1 MRRTPVPAR
10 LRNPVLTPLR
20 NPVRAPLRSPVV
32 ARLRTPFVALLAALI
47 TAATVLLGAGS
58 AEAAGYRYW
67 SFWEGNGKNWEYA
80 TQGPSLLRPDDGAVQ
95 GFRFAVSEDSGDAAQ
110 PRRAPAF
117 GAICADTPAK
127 DGQKRVALVIDPGT
141 AADAPDGEKPPAP
154 RTACARVAPDATSA
168 EALAAVAKPLRY
180 DSSAM
185 LCAIS
190 GYPKSGCGEQ
200 VSGEDGSAKPSAPSE
215 PGDTS
220 ETADASKTAQDD
232 GDGGGP
238 SVGLL
243 VGIGAVVLLGV
254 AAVVQAR
261 RRR

>member
-10 LRNPVLTPLR
+10 LRNPV
-20 NPVRAPLRSPVV
+20 
-32 ARLRTPFVALLAALI
+32 VALLAALV
-47 TAATVLLGAGS
+47 AASAVLLGAGS

-67 SFWEGNGKNWEYA
+67 SFWDGNGKNWEYA

-110 PRRAPAF
+110 PRRAPDF

-154 RTACARVAPDATSA
+154 RTACAQVAPDASSA

-200 VSGEDGSAKPSAPSE
+200 VSGEDGSAKPTPSTTAS
-215 PGDTS
+215 DR
-220 ETADASKTAQDD
+220 TADEADD
-232 GDGGGP
+232 DSGDGGGGP

-243 VGIGAVVLLGV
+243 VGIGAVLLLGV

>member
-1 MRRTPVPAR
+1 MSPSQAPAR
-10 LRNPVLTPLR
+10 LRVPL
-20 NPVRAPLRSPVV
+20 
-32 ARLRTPFVALLAALI
+32 VALLAAL
-47 TAATVLLGAGS
+47 AAASAVLLGAGS

-67 SFWEGNGKNWEYA
+67 SFWDGNGKNWEYA

-110 PRRAPAF
+110 PRRAPDF
-117 GAICADTPAK
+117 GTICADTPAK

-154 RTACARVAPDATSA
+154 RTACARVAPDASSA

-200 VSGEDGSAKPSAPSE
+200 VSGEGGSAKPTPSTTASGRAADE
-215 PGDTS
+215 SGDDS
-220 ETADASKTAQDD
+220 
-232 GDGGGP
+232 GGGP
-238 SVGLL
+238 SAGLL
-243 VGIGAVVLLGV
+243 VGVAAVLLLGV

>member
-1 MRRTPVPAR
+1 MSRTPEDAAAVNR
-10 LRNPVLTPLR
+10 TH
-20 NPVRAPLRSPVV
+20 AP
-32 ARLRTPFVALLAALI
+32 ARLRTPLVSLLAALI
-47 TAATVLLGAGS
+47 AASAVLLGAGS
-58 AEAAGYRYW
+58 AQAAGYRYW

-80 TQGPSLLRPDDGAVQ
+80 TQGPSLLRPDDGTVQ

-110 PRRAPAF
+110 PRRAPDF
-117 GAICADTPAK
+117 GAICADTPAE
-127 DGQKRVALVIDPGT
+127 DGRKRVALVIDPGT
-141 AADAPDGEKPPAP
+141 SADAPDGEKPPAL
-154 RTACARVAPDATSA
+154 RTACAQVAPDASSA
-168 EALAAVAKPLRY
+168 DALAAVAKPLRY

-200 VSGEDGSAKPSAPSE
+200 VSGDSGSAKPSDPAK
-215 PGDTS
+215 
-220 ETADASKTAQDD
+220 TADDQEKSEEGD
-232 GDGGGP
+232 GGGGGP

-243 VGIGAVVLLGV
+243 VGIGAVLLLGI

>member
-1 MRRTPVPAR
+1 MRRTPVPALPRNPAAARLRPLAAAAR
-10 LRNPVLTPLR
+10 LRNP
-20 NPVRAPLRSPVV
+20 AV
-32 ARLRTPFVALLAALI
+32 ARLRNPLVALLAALV
-47 TAATVLLGAGS
+47 AASAVLLGAGS

-110 PRRAPAF
+110 PRRAPDF
-117 GAICADTPAK
+117 GAICAGTPAK

-154 RTACARVAPDATSA
+154 RTACARVAPDASSA

-200 VSGEDGSAKPSAPSE
+200 VSGEDGSAKQTPS
-215 PGDTS
+215 T
-220 ETADASKTAQDD
+220 TASGRAADEAD
-232 GDGGGP
+232 GDGGGGP

-243 VGIGAVVLLGV
+243 VGIGAVLLLGV

>member
-10 LRNPVLTPLR
+10 LRAPV
-20 NPVRAPLRSPVV
+20 
-32 ARLRTPFVALLAALI
+32 VALLAALV
-47 TAATVLLGAGS
+47 AASAVLLGAGS

-67 SFWEGNGKNWEYA
+67 SFWDGNGKNWEYA

-110 PRRAPAF
+110 PRRAPDF

-127 DGQKRVALVIDPGT
+127 DGRKRVALVIDPGT

-154 RTACARVAPDATSA
+154 RTACAQVAPDASSA

-200 VSGEDGSAKPSAPSE
+200 VSGDSGSAKPSAP
-215 PGDTS
+215 
-220 ETADASKTAQDD
+220 AKTTDGQEKAEE

-243 VGIGAVVLLGV
+243 VGIGAVLLLGV

>member
-1 MRRTPVPAR
+1 MSRTPEDSAAVSPAHAAAVR
-10 LRNPVLTPLR
+10 LRVPL
-20 NPVRAPLRSPVV
+20 
-32 ARLRTPFVALLAALI
+32 VALLAALV
-47 TAATVLLGAGS
+47 AASAVLLGAGS
-58 AEAAGYRYW
+58 AQAAGYRYW

-80 TQGPSLLRPDDGAVQ
+80 TQGPSLLRPDDGTVQ
-95 GFRFAVSEDSGDAAQ
+95 GFRFAVSEDSGDADQ
-110 PRRAPAF
+110 PRRAPDF

-127 DGQKRVALVIDPGT
+127 DGRKRVALVIDPGT
-141 AADAPDGEKPPAP
+141 TADAPDGEKPPAL
-154 RTACARVAPDATSA
+154 RTVCAQVAPEASSA

-180 DSSAM
+180 DDSAM

-200 VSGEDGSAKPSAPSE
+200 VSGDSGSAKPSE
-215 PGDTS
+215 PTKSTDT
-220 ETADASKTAQDD
+220 QDKGEESD
-232 GDGGGP
+232 GGGGP

-243 VGIGAVVLLGV
+243 VGIGAVLLLGI

>member
-1 MRRTPVPAR
+1 
-10 LRNPVLTPLR
+10 
-20 NPVRAPLRSPVV
+20 V
-32 ARLRTPFVALLAALI
+32 AASA
-47 TAATVLLGAGS
+47 VLLGAGS

-110 PRRAPAF
+110 PRRAPDF

-127 DGQKRVALVIDPGT
+127 DGRKRVALVIDPGT

-154 RTACARVAPDATSA
+154 RTACAQVAPDASSA
-168 EALAAVAKPLRY
+168 EALASVAKPLRY

-200 VSGEDGSAKPSAPSE
+200 VSGDSGSAKPSE
-215 PGDTS
+215 PAKTSDDQEKGEEGD
-220 ETADASKTAQDD
+220 
-232 GDGGGP
+232 GGGGP

-243 VGIGAVVLLGV
+243 VGIGAVLLLGV
-254 AAVVQAR
+254 A
-261 RRR
+261 

>member
-1 MRRTPVPAR
+1 MR
-10 LRNPVLTPLR
+10 N
-20 NPVRAPLRSPVV
+20 PVV
-32 ARLRTPFVALLAALI
+32 ARLRPPAAARLRNPAVARLRNPLVALLAALV
-47 TAATVLLGAGS
+47 AASAVLLGAGS

-67 SFWEGNGKNWEYA
+67 SFWDGNGKNWEYA

-110 PRRAPAF
+110 PRRAPDF

-141 AADAPDGEKPPAP
+141 AADAPDREKPPAP
-154 RTACARVAPDATSA
+154 RTACARVAPDASSA
-168 EALAAVAKPLRY
+168 EALASVAKPLRY

-200 VSGEDGSAKPSAPSE
+200 VSGEDGSAKPTPSTTAP
-215 PGDTS
+215 DR
-220 ETADASKTAQDD
+220 TADEADD
-232 GDGGGP
+232 GSGGGP

-243 VGIGAVVLLGV
+243 VGIGAVLLLGV

>member
-1 MRRTPVPAR
+1 M
-10 LRNPVLTPLR
+10 
-20 NPVRAPLRSPVV
+20 
-32 ARLRTPFVALLAALI
+32 
-47 TAATVLLGAGS
+47 
-58 AEAAGYRYW
+58 
-67 SFWEGNGKNWEYA
+67 
-80 TQGPSLLRPDDGAVQ
+80 
-95 GFRFAVSEDSGDAAQ
+95 
-110 PRRAPAF
+110 
-117 GAICADTPAK
+117 
-127 DGQKRVALVIDPGT
+127 ALVIDPGT

-154 RTACARVAPDATSA
+154 RTACAQVAPDASSA
-168 EALAAVAKPLRY
+168 EALASVAKPLRY

-200 VSGEDGSAKPSAPSE
+200 VSGDSGSAKPSAP
-215 PGDTS
+215 
-220 ETADASKTAQDD
+220 AKTTDGQEKAEE

-243 VGIGAVVLLGV
+243 VGIGAVLLLGV

>member
-1 MRRTPVPAR
+1 
-10 LRNPVLTPLR
+10 
-20 NPVRAPLRSPVV
+20 
-32 ARLRTPFVALLAALI
+32 
-47 TAATVLLGAGS
+47 VLLGAGS

-80 TQGPSLLRPDDGAVQ
+80 TQGPSLLRPDDGTVQ
-95 GFRFAVSEDSGDAAQ
+95 GFRFAVSQDSGDAAQ
-110 PRRAPAF
+110 PRRAPDF
-117 GAICADTPAK
+117 GAICAGTPAE
-127 DGQKRVALVIDPGT
+127 DGKKRVGLVIDPGT

-154 RTACARVAPDATSA
+154 RTACAQVAPDASSA

-190 GYPKSGCGEQ
+190 GYPESGCGEQ
-200 VSGEDGSAKPSAPSE
+200 VSGGDSSVKPSASS
-215 PGDTS
+215 G
-220 ETADASKTAQDD
+220 TADDAGD
-232 GDGGGP
+232 GSGDGSGGGP

-243 VGIGAVVLLGV
+243 VGAGAVLLLGI

>member
-1 MRRTPVPAR
+1 MGSAAVSPAQATAR
-10 LRNPVLTPLR
+10 LRVPL
-20 NPVRAPLRSPVV
+20 
-32 ARLRTPFVALLAALI
+32 VALLAALV
-47 TAATVLLGAGS
+47 AASAVLLGAGS
-58 AEAAGYRYW
+58 AQAAGYRYW

-80 TQGPSLLRPDDGAVQ
+80 TQGPSLLRPDDGTVQ
-95 GFRFAVSEDSGDAAQ
+95 GFRFAVSEDSGDADQ
-110 PRRAPAF
+110 PRRAPDF

-127 DGQKRVALVIDPGT
+127 DGRKRVALVIDSGT
-141 AADAPDGEKPPAP
+141 STDAPDGEKPPAL
-154 RTACARVAPDATSA
+154 RTACAQVAPDASSA

-180 DSSAM
+180 DDSAM

-200 VSGEDGSAKPSAPSE
+200 VSGDSGSAKPSE
-215 PGDTS
+215 PTKTTDT
-220 ETADASKTAQDD
+220 QDKGEESD
-232 GDGGGP
+232 GGGGP

-243 VGIGAVVLLGV
+243 VGIGAVLLLGI

>member
-1 MRRTPVPAR
+1 MRP
-10 LRNPVLTPLR
+10 RNPL
-20 NPVRAPLRSPVV
+20 VV
-32 ARLRTPFVALLAALI
+32 LLAALV
-47 TAATVLLGAGS
+47 AASAVLLGAGS

-80 TQGPSLLRPDDGAVQ
+80 TQGPSLLRPDDGTVQ

-110 PRRAPAF
+110 PRRAPDF

-141 AADAPDGEKPPAP
+141 TADAPGGEKPPAP
-154 RTACARVAPDATSA
+154 RTACAQVAPDASSA

-190 GYPKSGCGEQ
+190 GYPTSGCGEQ
-200 VSGEDGSAKPSAPSE
+200 VSGEDGSAKPSAPSQ
-215 PGDTS
+215 PSSSSDAG
-220 ETADASKTAQDD
+220 DASKPAED
-232 GDGGGP
+232 GDGGGGP

-243 VGIGAVVLLGV
+243 VGVGAVLLLGI
-254 AAVVQAR
+254 AAVLQAR

>member
-10 LRNPVLTPLR
+10 LR
-20 NPVRAPLRSPVV
+20 SP
-32 ARLRTPFVALLAALI
+32 AALLLAALV
-47 TAATVLLGAGS
+47 AASAVLLGAGS

-67 SFWEGNGKNWEYA
+67 SFWQGNGENWEYA
-80 TQGPSLLRPDDGAVQ
+80 TQGPSLLRPDDGTVQ

-110 PRRAPAF
+110 PRRAPDF
-117 GAICADTPAK
+117 GTICAGTPAK
-127 DGQKRVALVIDPGT
+127 DGAKRVALVIDPGT

-154 RTACARVAPDATSA
+154 RTACARVAPDASSA

-190 GYPKSGCGEQ
+190 GYPESGCGEQ
-200 VSGEDGSAKPSAPSE
+200 VSGDAGSAKPSAPS
-215 PGDTS
+215 
-220 ETADASKTAQDD
+220 KTAENKE
-232 GDGGGP
+232 GEGGGGGGGP
-238 SVGLL
+238 SAGLL
-243 VGIGAVVLLGV
+243 VGLGAVLSLGI
-254 AAVVQAR
+254 AAVFQAR